1 MRGTIMRA
9 TADYDA
15 VVVGSGIGGLV
26 AAVALARAGQQVCVF
41 EQAPAFGGWCHAFE
55 LRGHRFDTGVHYVGQ
70 LQPGGR
76 LRQLF
81 EGLGVAGDLAFAELS
96 PAGLDHVDVQGERY
110 ELCRGAEQI
119 AEGLAARFQRD
130 AEGIREV
137 VDIFVRIATEAMR
150 LRSWPTHLSAGAI
163 RDAPLL
169 AQWAARSLQELLAS
183 KIDDPRARTVLAA
196 RCGDHGLPP
205 SRASVALHALVT
217 SHYFDG
223 AWYPLGGSQA
233 IADALVAEL
242 RRNGGDVHVSS
253 PVERILVDERAHAVG
268 VSLANGRTVRAHRV
282 VSDADPAITWG
293 QLVPDEHVP
302 SSIRKRLRRARFSTS
317 CVSLFAA
324 AELDPAALGLD
335 SGNVWSFEQPSLE
348 PLFTAGI
355 DPPLARL
362 ERFPGH
368 FLTVTSLKDRTQQK
382 GRVHTVEAFAFAPWS
397 AFSQWADSPPDARPP
412 SYHALKDHVKDALV
426 RTVERTIPGFRQ
438 RLVFAEVGTPLT
450 NRSWVAATEGNLYG
464 IEKTMVQMGPL
475 GFRARTGIEGLFLCG
490 ASLGAMG
497 VLGAGWSGLSAAALV
512 LGSRPHDL
520 LRAGEAS
527 LRLVRADDPSSW
539 PEDLRARVAA

>member
-1 MRGTIMRA
+1 MPA
-9 TADYDA
+9 TVDFDA

-26 AAVALARAGQQVCVF
+26 AAAALARAGQRVCVY
-41 EQAPAFGGWCHAFE
+41 EQAPAVGGWCHAFE
-55 LRGHRFDTGVHYVGQ
+55 LGGHRFDTGVHYVGQ

-81 EGLGVAGDLAFAELS
+81 EGLGVAANLVFAELS

-110 ELCRGAEQI
+110 ELCRGADRI
-119 AEGLAARFQRD
+119 VEGLAARFPRD
-130 AEGIREV
+130 AEGIRRV
-137 VDIFVRIATEAMR
+137 VDTFVRISEEATR
-150 LRSWPTHLSAGAI
+150 LRTWPPHLDAALV

-169 AQWAARSLQELLAS
+169 AQWGVRPLEALLVS
-183 KIDDPRARTVLAA
+183 QIGDPRARTVLAA

-233 IADALVAEL
+233 IVDALVAEL
-242 RRNGGDVHVSS
+242 RRNGGEVHVSS
-253 PVERILVDERAHAVG
+253 PVTGILVEGSGRAARVVG
-268 VSLANGRTVRAHRV
+268 VSLANGREVRTHRV
-282 VSDADPAITWG
+282 LSDADPAITWG
-293 QLVPDEHVP
+293 RLVPEAHVP
-302 SSIRKRLRRARFSTS
+302 ASIRRRLRRARFSTS

-324 AELDPAALGLD
+324 AELDTQALRLD

-355 DPPLARL
+355 DTPLARL

-397 AFSQWADSPPDARPP
+397 AFAEWVDDPPEARPAR
-412 SYHALKDHVKDALV
+412 YHALKDHVKDALL
-426 RTVERTIPGFRQ
+426 RTVERTIPRFRE

-450 NRSWVAATEGNLYG
+450 NQSWVAATEGNLYG
-464 IEKTMVQMGPL
+464 IEKAIGRVWPF
-475 GFRARTGIEGLFLCG
+475 GFHARTPIEGLFLCG

-497 VLGAGWSGLSAAALV
+497 VLGAGWSGLRTAALA
-512 LGSRPHDL
+512 LGAQPHDL
-520 LRAGEAS
+520 LRAGEPP
-527 LRLVRADDPSSW
+527 LRLVPADDPSSW
-539 PEDLRARVAA
+539 PEDLRTRVAA